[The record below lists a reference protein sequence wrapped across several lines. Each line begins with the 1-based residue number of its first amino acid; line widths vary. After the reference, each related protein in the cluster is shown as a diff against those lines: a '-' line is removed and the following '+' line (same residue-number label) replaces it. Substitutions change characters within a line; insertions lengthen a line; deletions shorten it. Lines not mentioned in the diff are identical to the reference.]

1 MSVSGTTL
9 RARSVAVS
17 GLLTPETAPG
27 FEAFVNDVGG
37 VLDQVTLA
45 SAFDPSGLLP
55 GSISALRVPGAN
67 PATLRS
73 AYVRLEVS
81 QANPP
86 PTVSHDEIGGRLVDA
101 LVVGSGGVVRY
112 VFSSADV
119 LFIVDALDEST
130 GTAFIE
136 AVP

>member
-1 MSVSGTTL
+1 
-9 RARSVAVS
+9 
-17 GLLTPETAPG
+17 
-27 FEAFVNDVGG
+27 
-37 VLDQVTLA
+37 
-45 SAFDPSGLLP
+45 
-55 GSISALRVPGAN
+55 
-67 PATLRS
+67 
-73 AYVRLEVS
+73 
-81 QANPP
+81 
-86 PTVSHDEIGGRLVDA
+86 VDA